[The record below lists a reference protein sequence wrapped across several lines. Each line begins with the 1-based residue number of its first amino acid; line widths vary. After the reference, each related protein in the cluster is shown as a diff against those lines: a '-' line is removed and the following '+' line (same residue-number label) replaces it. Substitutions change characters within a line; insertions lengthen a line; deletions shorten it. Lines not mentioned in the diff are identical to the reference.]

1 LTQQA
6 LTGVRVLDLSRV
18 LAGPYCTQLLGD
30 LGAEVIKV
38 EEPDSGDG
46 TRAWGPPYAGGE
58 SAYFL
63 AANRNK
69 RSVAVNLKAADG
81 QEIVRRLAA
90 ISDVLVENF
99 KPGTLARL
107 GLGYDA
113 LRAHNPRLVYCS
125 ITGYGQDGPDRDRP
139 GYDFVIQAEGGL
151 MSITGPVEG
160 PPSKAGVAIADITA
174 GLFAA
179 NAILAAL
186 LERERSGEGQ
196 SIDVAL
202 FDAQLAWLA
211 NVAQNVLVTGAPAA
225 RYGNAHPSI
234 VPYQDFATADGA
246 LAVGIGSDAQYR
258 KFCAAA
264 GRPDLAEDER
274 FRTNA
279 GRVAH
284 RAALVPLLQEL
295 FRTRTSAA
303 WLDLIAA
310 TGAPAGPINDV
321 ATALAG
327 PQAQARGMVQE
338 VEHPTA
344 GRVRLLGPVAKL
356 GRTPAAI
363 GAPPPTL
370 GQHTVEV
377 LRGLLGYDEARIAAL
392 CAQRVVQGAAHGTA

>member
-1 LTQQA
+1 M
-6 LTGVRVLDLSRV
+6 
-18 LAGPYCTQLLGD
+18 LGD
-30 LGAEVIKV
+30 LGADVIKV
-38 EEPDSGDG
+38 EEPGSGDG

-69 RSVAVNLKAADG
+69 RSVAVNLKAAEG
-81 QEIVRRLAA
+81 QEIVRRLAD
-90 ISDVLVENF
+90 ISDVLIENF

-107 GLGYDA
+107 GLGYDD
-113 LRAHNPRLVYCS
+113 LRARNPRLVYCS
-125 ITGYGQDGPDRDRP
+125 ITGYGQDGPERDRL
-139 GYDFVIQAEGGL
+139 GYDFIIQAEGGL

-160 PPSKAGVAIADITA
+160 PPSKVGVAVADITA

-179 NAILAAL
+179 GAILAAL

-196 SIDVAL
+196 AIDVAL

-246 LAVGIGSDAQYR
+246 VAVGIGTDAQYR
-258 KFCAAA
+258 RFCAAVE
-264 GRPDLAEDER
+264 RPALADDER

-284 RAALVPLLQEL
+284 RAALIPLLEEL
-295 FRTRTSAA
+295 FRTRTTAA
-303 WLDLIAA
+303 WIDLIGA
-310 TGAPAGPINDV
+310 TGTPVGPINDV
-321 ATALAG
+321 AAALSS
-327 PQAQARGMVQE
+327 AQAHARRMVQE
-338 VEHPTA
+338 VDHPTA
-344 GRVRLLGPVAKL
+344 GRIRLLGPAAKL

-363 GAPPPTL
+363 DRPPPTL
-370 GQHTVEV
+370 GQHTAEV
-377 LRGLLGYDEARIAAL
+377 LRDLLGYDEARIAAL
-392 CAQRVVQGAAHGTA
+392 CAQGAIRGAAHGTA